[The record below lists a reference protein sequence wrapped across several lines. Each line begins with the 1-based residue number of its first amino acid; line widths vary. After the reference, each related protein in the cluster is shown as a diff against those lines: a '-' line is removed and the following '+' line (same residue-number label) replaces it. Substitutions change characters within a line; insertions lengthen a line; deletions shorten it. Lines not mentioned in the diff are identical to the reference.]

1 MVCTVLRKRI
11 VLENVFALQF
21 CETVR
26 VSTAALNKPTKTS
39 WKGLE
44 ETILS
49 SKEHLPTLRQLERQL
64 HQFFFIFFKLEKKSA
79 IEVNTV
85 RIFANLQNILQV
97 NSNPKCN
104 SRNLCRNSILK
115 NEFYKG

>member
-1 MVCTVLRKRI
+1 MVCRVLRKRI

-26 VSTAALNKPTKTS
+26 VSTAALNKPPEPSKTS

-49 SKEHLPTLRQLERQL
+49 SKDHLPTLWQLEQQRVDL
-64 HQFFFIFFKLEKKSA
+64 VHES
-79 IEVNTV
+79 
-85 RIFANLQNILQV
+85 QV
-97 NSNPKCN
+97 
-104 SRNLCRNSILK
+104 
-115 NEFYKG
+115 